1 MLHQLWRKRAVALGL
16 GAGAATATIV
26 AGLPH
31 VAYADALTGT
41 IAITSPTSGKLAA
54 ATAKQVILLTVTGQ
68 PLSEAFVTSVDLGS
82 DPACAGLVSYIVT
95 SATTIAVKTPTGGCA
110 ATDTTANPNGEPIV
124 INFAGSN
131 TLTKTPSATAKGVFF
146 VAAPSIAATNAVIT
160 ENSSLLT
167 TPVSRFVTN
176 GGQTVRVSAGASF
189 AFDPRSSASLGVT
202 FGGKAG
208 TEVKVYDGTTNA
220 QIPASTST
228 APAAGNYLTFK
239 TATGMSASDSSL
251 TVTQNGVSKTFT
263 STDTG
268 ASIVASPTV
277 TSLSVTSGKTKAQTS
292 TVITGTGF
300 DKTLADYTSG
310 DWLVNFCGKA
320 ATVTAVDTTGTKLTV
335 TTPDVADDPTG
346 LGTGKFAGPC
356 PVTVVNNTVPAS
368 PVPSPITP
376 GSYFTFLSE

>member
-1 MLHQLWRKRAVALGL
+1 MLHQLWRKRALALGL
-16 GAGAATATIV
+16 SAGAATATLV

-31 VAYADALTGT
+31 VAFADVLTGT

-68 PLSEAFVTSVDLGS
+68 PLSEAFVTSVDLGA

-124 INFAGSN
+124 INFAGPN
-131 TLTKTPSATAKGVFF
+131 TLTRTPSATTKGVFF
-146 VAAPSIAATNAVIT
+146 VSAPSIAATNSVIT
-160 ENSSLLT
+160 ENSSLMT
-167 TPVSRFVTN
+167 TPITRFVTN
-176 GGQTVRVSAGASF
+176 GGQVVRVSAGASF
-189 AFDPRSSASLGVT
+189 AFDPRSSASLGAT
-202 FGGKAG
+202 LGGKAG
-208 TEVKVYDGTTNA
+208 TDVKVYDTNGA
-220 QIPASTST
+220 QILASTTST
-228 APAAGNYLTFK
+228 PAVGNYMTFK
-239 TATGMSASDSSL
+239 TASGMSASDSSL
-251 TVTQNGVSKTFT
+251 TLTQNGVSKTFT

-277 TSLSVTSGKTKAQTS
+277 TSLSVTSGKTKASTS
-292 TVITGTGF
+292 TVITGTNF

-320 ATVTAVDTTGTKLTV
+320 ATVTAADTTKLTV
-335 TTPDVADDPTG
+335 TTPDVADDATG
-346 LGTGKFAGPC
+346 LGVGKFAGPC

-368 PVPSPITP
+368 PVTSPVSP
-376 GSYFTFLSE
+376 GGYFNFLSE